1 MRDYEK
7 FRRQRSF
14 RDAEMNQLKSSF
26 AKVLGLMKNGEPD
39 LDFDIYNQRLT
50 SEDLYRQ
57 WVGEMNKYN
66 KLKGRWVDER
76 TEAQTV
82 TQYFYKSEAE
92 KEEEKKKR
100 EEEKKAEIAKHEDEM
115 AP

>member
-1 MRDYEK
+1 M
-7 FRRQRSF
+7 
-14 RDAEMNQLKSSF
+14 
-26 AKVLGLMKNGEPD
+26 
-39 LDFDIYNQRLT
+39 
-50 SEDLYRQ
+50 
-57 WVGEMNKYN
+57 
-66 KLKGRWVDER
+66 
-76 TEAQTV
+76 